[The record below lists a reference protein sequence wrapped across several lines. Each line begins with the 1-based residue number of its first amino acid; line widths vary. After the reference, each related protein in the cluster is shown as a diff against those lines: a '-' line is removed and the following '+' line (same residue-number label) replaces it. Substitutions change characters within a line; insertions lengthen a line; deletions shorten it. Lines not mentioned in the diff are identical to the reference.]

1 LARVVFKISVG
12 FATGVLILIAIS
24 LYMSNYY
31 LKEQARLAEAGDLRS
46 ARVEV
51 ERAAPLDPFSP
62 APPTSMAYLELRQGR
77 AEAAADA
84 FREAIRRDPANYKNY
99 VDLGNLQRQQLSDP
113 KAAVESYQEALRH
126 NPHATA
132 VVSRLAE
139 VLLSTGDLEG
149 AKAQYEQLQ
158 DLGKIPPKDLYTL
171 GRIQMRLDTP
181 EKAIKTFE
189 EAKKSANGG
198 LGSLNESQKAQRQA
212 FIESLDLAIADALI
226 VQGSYAEAREV
237 LSQSSAGQAS
247 SILALLDEDPESYR
261 KSVLDAPIG

>member
-12 FATGVLILIAIS
+12 FVTGVLILIAIS

-46 ARVEV
+46 ARVEA

-113 KAAVESYQEALRH
+113 KGAVESYQEALRH

-139 VLLSTGDLEG
+139 ALLSTRDLKG
-149 AKAQYEQLQ
+149 AKAHYEQLQ

-189 EAKKSANGG
+189 DAKKTANGQ
-198 LGSLNESQKAQRQA
+198 LGSLNESQQAQRQA

-226 VQGSYAEAREV
+226 VQGSYAEAREA
-237 LSQSSAGQAS
+237 LSQSSAEQAPS
-247 SILALLDEDPESYR
+247 KLALLDEDPESYR